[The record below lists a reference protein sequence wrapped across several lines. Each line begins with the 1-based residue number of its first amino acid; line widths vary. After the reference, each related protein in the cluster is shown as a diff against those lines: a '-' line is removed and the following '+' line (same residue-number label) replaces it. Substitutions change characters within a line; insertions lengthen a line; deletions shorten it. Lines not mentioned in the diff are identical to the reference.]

1 MLGRSLVRKRPFLE
15 RLWREELR
23 WYELPLWLPTVP
35 AAALYAS
42 ALAMRGAAWRL
53 MRKRP
58 GLATISVGNLIVGG
72 SGKTPFTLF
81 LAQKLAERGVSIGIV
96 SRGYRGRLASGRAAL
111 VSDGVGVLL
120 TPEQAGDEPVM
131 MARRFDGPIAV
142 ARRRSHGIELLQRS
156 AQVDAV
162 VLDDAFQHIR
172 LKRDFDLLLVNTER
186 GLGNGWLLP
195 AGPMREP
202 ISSARR
208 ADAIVLIGRDRA
220 ADSLTPAQH
229 AQLDQLNR
237 LDRPDLFHAT
247 IRPRCLV
254 HAEMGRWRETPI
266 AIVGRRVLAVSG
278 LAEAGGFYEMLRE
291 HDAEL
296 VGVLEYPD
304 HHKYTAADW
313 QTISDAA
320 RDAEMVITTEKDL
333 VKLDR
338 FPFPRDSLYAL
349 RLEVA
354 MDEKAVARLLDM
366 IVAAIVSGGA
376 YKPRQAVPA

>member
-35 AAALYAS
+35 AAALYAC

-58 GLATISVGNLIVGG
+58 GLATISVGNLTVGG

-96 SRGYRGRLASGRAAL
+96 SRGYRGRLAGGRAAL
-111 VSDGVGVLL
+111 VSDGERILL

-142 ARRRSHGIELLQRS
+142 ARRRIHGIELLQRS

-186 GLGNGWLLP
+186 GLGNG
-195 AGPMREP
+195 
-202 ISSARR
+202 
-208 ADAIVLIGRDRA
+208 
-220 ADSLTPAQH
+220 
-229 AQLDQLNR
+229 
-237 LDRPDLFHAT
+237 
-247 IRPRCLV
+247 
-254 HAEMGRWRETPI
+254 
-266 AIVGRRVLAVSG
+266 
-278 LAEAGGFYEMLRE
+278 
-291 HDAEL
+291 
-296 VGVLEYPD
+296 
-304 HHKYTAADW
+304 
-313 QTISDAA
+313 
-320 RDAEMVITTEKDL
+320 
-333 VKLDR
+333 
-338 FPFPRDSLYAL
+338 
-349 RLEVA
+349 
-354 MDEKAVARLLDM
+354 
-366 IVAAIVSGGA
+366 
-376 YKPRQAVPA
+376 

>member
-23 WYELPLWLPTVP
+23 WYELPLWIPTVP
-35 AAALYAS
+35 AAALYAC
-42 ALAMRGAAWRL
+42 ALAMRSGGWRL

-58 GLATISVGNLIVGG
+58 ALPTISVGNLIVGG

-81 LAQKLAERGVSIGIV
+81 LAQKLAERGVSVGIV
-96 SRGYRGRLASGRAAL
+96 SRGYRGRRKGRAAL
-111 VSDGVGVLL
+111 VSDGAGLLL

-131 MARRFDGPIAV
+131 MARQFDGPIAV
-142 ARRRSHGIELLQRS
+142 ARRRIHGVELLQRS
-156 AQVDAV
+156 AKLDAV

-195 AGPMREP
+195 AGPMRER
-202 ISSARR
+202 IGAARR

-220 ADSLTPAQH
+220 ADSLTPAQR
-229 AQLDQLNR
+229 AR
-237 LDRPDLFHAT
+237 LDRLKRPDLFHAT

-254 HAEMGRWRETPI
+254 HAEMGRWRETPL

-313 QTISDAA
+313 QAISDAA

-333 VKLDR
+333 VKLER
-338 FPFPRDSLYAL
+338 FPFLRDSLYAL

-354 MDEKAVARLLDM
+354 MDEKAAAQLLDM
-366 IVAAIVSGGA
+366 IVAAIVFGGG
-376 YKPRQAVPA
+376 YTPRRVVPA

>member
-1 MLGRSLVRKRPFLE
+1 MLGRSLARKRPFLE

-23 WYELPLWLPTVP
+23 WYELPLWIPTVP
-35 AAALYAS
+35 VAALYACV
-42 ALAMRGAAWRL
+42 LTLRGAAWRL

-72 SGKTPFTLF
+72 SGKTPFALF
-81 LAQKLAERGVSIGIV
+81 LAQKLAERGVSAGIV
-96 SRGYRGRLASGRAAL
+96 SRGYRGRLAGGRAAL
-111 VSDGVGVLL
+111 VSDGKRVLL

-142 ARRRSHGIELLQRS
+142 ARRRTHGVELLQRS

-172 LKRDFDLLLVNTER
+172 LERDFDLLLVNTER

-195 AGPMREP
+195 AGPMRER
-202 ISSARR
+202 IGAARR
-208 ADAIVLIGRDRA
+208 ADALVLIGRDRA
-220 ADSLTPAQH
+220 ANLLTPAQR
-229 AQLDQLNR
+229 AKLER

-304 HHKYTAADW
+304 HHEYTAADW

-333 VKLDR
+333 VKLER

-366 IVAAIVSGGA
+366 IVAAMMFGGA

>member
-1 MLGRSLVRKRPFLE
+1 MLGRSLVRKRPLLE
-15 RLWREELR
+15 RLWREHLR
-23 WYELPLWLPTVP
+23 WYELPLWIPTVP
-35 AAALYAS
+35 AAALYAF
-42 ALAMRGAAWRL
+42 ALAMRSGAWRL

-58 GLATISVGNLIVGG
+58 GLPTISVGNLIVGG
-72 SGKTPFTLF
+72 SGKTPFTIF
-81 LAQKLAERGVSIGIV
+81 LAQKLAERGVSVGIV
-96 SRGYRGRLASGRAAL
+96 SRGYRGRLPSGRAAL
-111 VSDGVGVLL
+111 VSDGAELLL

-131 MARRFDGPIAV
+131 MARQFDGPIAV
-142 ARRRSHGIELLQRS
+142 ARRRTHGIELLGRS
-156 AQVDAV
+156 AQLDAV

-186 GLGNGWLLP
+186 GFGNGWLLP

-202 ISSARR
+202 ISAARR

-220 ADSLTPAQH
+220 ADSLTPAQR
-229 AQLDQLNR
+229 AKLDQLR
-237 LDRPDLFHAT
+237 RPDLFHAT

-254 HAEMGRWRETPI
+254 HAEMGRWRETPL

-278 LAEAGGFYEMLRE
+278 LAEPGAFYEMLRE

-333 VKLDR
+333 VKLER

-354 MDEKAVARLLDM
+354 MDEKAAARLLDM
-366 IVAAIVSGGA
+366 IVAAIVFGGGDQ
-376 YKPRQAVPA
+376 PRQVVPA

>member
-15 RLWREELR
+15 RFWREELR

-35 AAALYAS
+35 AAALYAC
-42 ALAMRGAAWRL
+42 ALAMRSGAWRL
-53 MRKRP
+53 MRRRP
-58 GLATISVGNLIVGG
+58 ALPTISIGNLIVGG

-81 LAQKLAERGVSIGIV
+81 LAQKLAERGVSVGIV
-96 SRGYRGRLASGRAAL
+96 SRGYRGRLNGRAAL
-111 VSDGVGVLL
+111 VSDGAGILL

-131 MARRFDGPIAV
+131 MARQFDGPIAV
-142 ARRRSHGIELLQRS
+142 ARRRTHGIELLQRS

-172 LKRDFDLLLVNTER
+172 LKRDFDLLLVNMER

-195 AGPMREP
+195 AGPMRER
-202 ISSARR
+202 IGSARR

-220 ADSLTPAQH
+220 PDSLTPTQRAK
-229 AQLDQLNR
+229 LDR
-237 LDRPDLFHAT
+237 LKRPDLFHAT

-254 HAEMGRWRETPI
+254 HAEMGRWRETPL

-278 LAEAGGFYEMLRE
+278 LADAGGFYEMLRE

-304 HHKYTAADW
+304 HHNYTAADW

-333 VKLDR
+333 VKLER

-354 MDEKAVARLLDM
+354 MDEKAAAQLLDM
-366 IVAAIVSGGA
+366 IVAAIEFGG
-376 YKPRQAVPA
+376 YKPRQVVPA

>member
-1 MLGRSLVRKRPFLE
+1 MLGRSLARKRPFLE

-23 WYELPLWLPTVP
+23 WYELPLWIPTVP
-35 AAALYAS
+35 AAALYACVL
-42 ALAMRGAAWRL
+42 ALRGAAWRL

-72 SGKTPFTLF
+72 SGKTPFALF
-81 LAQKLAERGVSIGIV
+81 LAQKLAERGVSAGIV
-96 SRGYRGRLASGRAAL
+96 SRGYRGRLAGGRAAL
-111 VSDGVGVLL
+111 VSDGKRVLL

-142 ARRRSHGIELLQRS
+142 ARRRTHGVELLQRS

-172 LKRDFDLLLVNTER
+172 LERDFDLLLVNTER

-195 AGPMREP
+195 AGPMRER
-202 ISSARR
+202 ISAARR
-208 ADAIVLIGRDRA
+208 ADALVLIGRDRA
-220 ADSLTPAQH
+220 ANLLTPAQR
-229 AQLDQLNR
+229 AKLER

-304 HHKYTAADW
+304 HHEYTAADW

-333 VKLDR
+333 VKLER

-349 RLEVA
+349 RLEAA

-366 IVAAIVSGGA
+366 IVAAMMFGGA